1 MLEMIRGCGV
11 PDAERLCE
19 EYTVKDGY
27 IMANVSRG
35 RIEEVFQ
42 HFCAVQQER
51 LYFFIEIPTSEED
64 EKRLRKNDSDP
75 YHNDVYYIDGL
86 FNEQALII
94 LLKYSELLINDGVS
108 KFGFGAH
115 DGTAELMK
123 DKYNIMVLW
132 AENMEQYGD
141 FFDVHDIHVS
151 DNYISAWDTF
161 SEEHS
166 GQCRSIKINGV
177 SVYDLPEKLKD
188 MGMYFAEYRE
198 V

>member
-1 MLEMIRGCGV
+1 MLEMIKGCSV
-11 PDAERLCE
+11 PDCNRLKE

-27 IMANVSRG
+27 IMANVNRS

-42 HFCAVQQER
+42 HFCVVQQEL

-64 EKRLRKNDSDP
+64 EKRLRKSDSDP

-94 LLKYSELLINDGVS
+94 LLKYGELLINDGLS
-108 KFGFGAH
+108 KFGFGVH
-115 DGTAELMK
+115 DSTAELMK
-123 DKYNIMVLW
+123 DKYNTMILW
-132 AENMEQYGD
+132 AKNMEQYGN

-151 DNYISAWDTF
+151 DSYISAWDTF
-161 SEEHS
+161 SEENS

-198 V
+198 A